1 MKFAELTFLGS
12 FHSQITFNVTKFDRM
27 YYHMGNTK
35 PCCHPLPFIYSLLP
49 SISTLF
55 QPSRTHFQPITTHIQ
70 LTLTHFKPTP
80 THMQPLSPISS
91 PQFTYSHSM
100 QPFTYNSQLCL
111 YMCLRVSRAHV
122 PIHFC
127 TLYCLCLF
135 VIVNMLGQF
144 IYTAFFKNILVIPV
158 FFSQC
163 LFPPMVSLPMFLS
176 AFISL
181 ML

>member
-1 MKFAELTFLGS
+1 
-12 FHSQITFNVTKFDRM
+12 
-27 YYHMGNTK
+27 MGYTK

-49 SISTLF
+49 TISSLF
-55 QPSRTHFQPITTHIQ
+55 QPSRTHIQPITTHIQ

-80 THMQPLSPISS
+80 THMQPLSLPFPVHSS
-91 PQFTYSHSM
+91 HTLTQCNPSPTIPTYFQSLCFTYLRALRSCV
-100 QPFTYNSQLCL
+100 L
-111 YMCLRVSRAHV
+111 MCLRVSRAHV
-122 PIHFC
+122 PIHFY

-135 VIVNMLGQF
+135 VIVNMPGRF